1 MCNSISIIE
10 GEEKCLEKSNFSGPL
25 VLFVKGGQLLMLE
38 RDYQKK
44 LVKKLK
50 DIFPG
55 CIVLKNDAQLKQGIP
70 DLLVLYNDK
79 WAALEVKKSADA
91 SHQPNQDS
99 KVQTMNNMSYA
110 SFIYPEN
117 EELVFSELKEVFA

>member
-1 MCNSISIIE
+1 
-10 GEEKCLEKSNFSGPL
+10 
-25 VLFVKGGQLLMLE
+25 MLE

-55 CIVLKNDAQLKQGIP
+55 CIVVKNDAQLKQGIP
-70 DLLVLYNDK
+70 DLLVLYHDK
-79 WAALEVKKSADA
+79 WVALEVKNSLTA
-91 SHQPNQDS
+91 SHRPNQDQY
-99 KVQTMNNMSYA
+99 VERMNEMSYA

-117 EELVFSELKEVFA
+117 EEKIFSELKEVFG

>member
-1 MCNSISIIE
+1 
-10 GEEKCLEKSNFSGPL
+10 
-25 VLFVKGGQLLMLE
+25 MLE

-50 DIFPG
+50 DTFDG

-70 DLLVLYNDK
+70 DLLILYQDK
-79 WAALEVKKSADA
+79 WAALEVKKSEKAT
-91 SHQPNQDS
+91 HQPNQDY
-99 KVQTMNNMSYA
+99 KVECMNEMSYA

-117 EELVFSELKEVFA
+117 EEEVFKELKEVFR

>member
-1 MCNSISIIE
+1 
-10 GEEKCLEKSNFSGPL
+10 
-25 VLFVKGGQLLMLE
+25 MLE

-70 DLLVLYNDK
+70 DLLVLYRNK
-79 WAALEVKKSADA
+79 WAALEVKKSEMA
-91 SHQPNQDS
+91 SHRPNQDMR
-99 KVQTMNNMSYA
+99 VERMNEMSYA
-110 SFIYPEN
+110 SFIFPEN
-117 EELVFSELKEVFA
+117 EEQVFAEMMEVFCL